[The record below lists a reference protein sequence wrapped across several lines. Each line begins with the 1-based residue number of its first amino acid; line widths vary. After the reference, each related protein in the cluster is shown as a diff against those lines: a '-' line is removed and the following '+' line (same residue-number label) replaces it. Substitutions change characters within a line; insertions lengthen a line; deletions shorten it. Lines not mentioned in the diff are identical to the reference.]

1 MERDIRPL
9 KSHLTIGETASD
21 NGVMESNPY
30 RGVKLASDES
40 MLPQSQRGFAPVVK
54 GIAQTNAVV
63 TIRQNG
69 SVIYQTTVPPG
80 EFEINDLYPTSYS
93 GDLDVQIEEAN
104 GTIRSFIQPF
114 SAVPMMQ
121 RAGSLKYS
129 IDIGKYNVDN
139 ALRNLIL
146 RKPLLFMVC
155 LITCRF
161 MVVLFYQ
168 RTTKLIPQGQGS
180 TWGVLGQFQP
190 M

>member
-139 ALRNLIL
+139 ALRKPNFAQASAIYGLPYNLSVYGGFIL
-146 RKPLLFMVC
+146 SKD
-155 LITCRF
+155 
-161 MVVLFYQ
+161 YQ
-168 RTTKLIPQGQGS
+168 AYTAGTGS